1 MNLMDAYVQAFVKS
15 VSVCFCCLKRNNS
28 AKCPAVFV
36 VVVVVVLVII
46 IVIVVAVAVVVVF
59 FFFCRC
65 PFPCRCRRPASK
77 EALPRQE
84 ALRLQAL
91 PMSRALG
98 VRDMRFPAPVAAQLK
113 VWDWML
119 DLVGWMVPSH
129 SGKCRFIGI
138 HWLVPG
144 RGITQHIGLL
154 DVGVFSWIKNVW
166 RMRYLWSR
174 RVFLGK
180 SNAELA
186 WHCFVEQLRLWQI
199 SNWSRALTMI
209 WCFSVQLRVKHKAI
223 AS

>member
-46 IVIVVAVAVVVVF
+46 IVIVAAVVVVVVVLVIIIVIVAAVAVVVVF
-59 FFFCRC
+59 FFFCCC

-113 VWDWML
+113 VWDGML
-119 DLVGWMVPSH
+119 DLVGWVVPSH

-138 HWLVPG
+138 P
-144 RGITQHIGLL
+144 
-154 DVGVFSWIKNVW
+154 
-166 RMRYLWSR
+166 
-174 RVFLGK
+174 
-180 SNAELA
+180 
-186 WHCFVEQLRLWQI
+186 
-199 SNWSRALTMI
+199 
-209 WCFSVQLRVKHKAI
+209 
-223 AS
+223 